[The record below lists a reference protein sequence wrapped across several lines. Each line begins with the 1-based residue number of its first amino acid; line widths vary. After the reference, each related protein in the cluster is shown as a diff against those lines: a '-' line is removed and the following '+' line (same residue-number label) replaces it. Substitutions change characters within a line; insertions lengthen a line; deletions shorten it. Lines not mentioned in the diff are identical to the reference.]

1 MNIQNIKNGV
11 LEAVFKIDKERAG
24 TVCAVVLVLLVLLP
38 ANILRGEWKQAYDET
53 FDMRLQLEELTAEN
67 RELKMINEEL
77 QSQVEIMSNALNQ
90 QVQSK
95 EEREEEEA
103 KLCIPSEFPVTG
115 AVSVIEVTKQMIEDK
130 KAETAAAEDIT
141 QVEPLAS
148 DTPILIFQASAGN
161 SVIVSGNGVVEAVE
175 EDAVYGKA
183 IVIDHGNGYKSIYR
197 NNGIAKVE
205 VGTNVTRGSVLFV
218 ISADNT
224 MIGFQIKQ
232 DEEYLDPIEVVEIA
246 G

>member
-1 MNIQNIKNGV
+1 
-11 LEAVFKIDKERAG
+11 
-24 TVCAVVLVLLVLLP
+24 
-38 ANILRGEWKQAYDET
+38 
-53 FDMRLQLEELTAEN
+53 
-67 RELKMINEEL
+67 
-77 QSQVEIMSNALNQ
+77 
-90 QVQSK
+90 
-95 EEREEEEA
+95 
-103 KLCIPSEFPVTG
+103 
-115 AVSVIEVTKQMIEDK
+115 
-130 KAETAAAEDIT
+130 
-141 QVEPLAS
+141 VEPLAS

-224 MIGFQIKQ
+224 IIGFQIKQ